1 MARTRPMTYD
11 EISVL
16 RQAQSIIYATKCLDP
31 IYNFTMD
38 ALDLIIRAE
47 KLENDKDDLLTKGSF
62 EAVMEKL

>member
-1 MARTRPMTYD
+1 MVRARPMTYD

-16 RQAQSIIYATKCLDP
+16 REAQSIIYSTKCQDP

-47 KLENDKDDLLTKGSF
+47 KLENDKDDLLTKGGF